1 MSIRFPNLGL
11 DLGYV
16 GTSLNLFGFRIS
28 FYGVLLAV
36 GMILGLFFV
45 VLEAKRCNENQNSYL
60 CMMIISLITGVTGA
74 RLFYVGF
81 SWNLYKGNV
90 LQIFNIRGG
99 GMAFYGGLLG
109 GALGAALYCRIKKL
123 SFMQMADTASM
134 GVLIAQIIGR
144 WGNLFNRESF
154 GEYTNSVLAMQLPLS
169 AVRSGEVTSA
179 MRENLVTI
187 GGVSY
192 IQVHP
197 VFLYESLWCL
207 LLFFLLLV
215 WKRKKN
221 FHGEIFLRY
230 LCGYGLG
237 RFFLE
242 WLRTDKLLIPGTS
255 IGISQ
260 AVSAALFIVCGI
272 VVTVKRSMA
281 KKRAALRKR
290 RRELVYEA
298 EERAAVHSE
307 NDEPTSETETVLENK
322 KTSGQTGHPN
332 HNPGNPF
339 PPSDSE
345 TESKA

>member
-16 GTSLNLFGFRIS
+16 GRSVDLFGFRIS
-28 FYGVLLAV
+28 FYGMLIAL
-36 GMILGLFFV
+36 GMILGLAFV
-45 VLEAKRCNENQNSYL
+45 VLEAKRCNENQDSYL
-60 CMMIISLITGVTGA
+60 AMTIISLITGMAGA

-81 SWNLYKGNV
+81 SWNLYKGNTM
-90 LQIFNIRGG
+90 QIFNTRDG

-109 GALGAALYCRIKKL
+109 AALGAALYCRIKKL

-134 GVLIAQIIGR
+134 GLLIGQIIGR
-144 WGNLFNRESF
+144 WGDLFNRESF
-154 GEYTNSVLAMQLPLS
+154 GEYTNNVLAMQLPLS

-179 MRENLVTI
+179 MRENLITI

-192 IQVHP
+192 VQVHP

-207 LLFFLLLV
+207 VLFLLLLV
-215 WKRKKN
+215 WKRKKR

-260 AVSAALFIVCGI
+260 VISAVLFVVCGI

-281 KKRAALRKR
+281 KKRAALKKR

-298 EERAAVHSE
+298 EERAAGRSE
-307 NDEPTSETETVLENK
+307 EDTPGEEAVTENQKAPAEAEQPDHGKRETPEESEAEQE
-322 KTSGQTGHPN
+322 
-332 HNPGNPF
+332 
-339 PPSDSE
+339 
-345 TESKA
+345 A

>member
-11 DLGYV
+11 SLGYV
-16 GTSLNLFGFRIS
+16 GTSVNLFGFRIS
-28 FYGVLLAV
+28 FYGILIAL
-36 GMILGLFFV
+36 GMILGLAFI
-45 VLEAKRCNENQNSYL
+45 VLEAKRCNEDQDAYL
-60 CMMIISLITGVTGA
+60 SMMILSLITGVAGA
-74 RLFYVGF
+74 RLFYVAF

-90 LQIFNIRGG
+90 MQIFNIRSG
-99 GMAFYGGLLG
+99 GMAFYGALLG
-109 GALGAALYCRIKKL
+109 GILGAALYCRIRKL

-134 GVLIAQIIGR
+134 GILIGQIIGR

-154 GEYTNSVLAMQLPLS
+154 GEYTNNVLAMQLPLS

-179 MRENLVTI
+179 MRENLITI

-197 VFLYESLWCL
+197 LFLYESLWCL
-207 LLFFLLLV
+207 LLFLLLLV
-215 WKRKKN
+215 WKRKKR

-260 AVSAALFIVCGI
+260 AISAVLFIICGI
-272 VVTVKRSMA
+272 VVIVKRSMA

-298 EERAAVHSE
+298 EERAAIQSE
-307 NDEPTSETETVLENK
+307 DDEPKPEAETTTKNQ
-322 KTSGQTGHPN
+322 KTPNQTEHPD
-332 HNPGNPF
+332 HNPGAPLPPPNP
-339 PPSDSE
+339 E
-345 TESKA
+345 TEPKA